1 MNQSLLITLATG
13 TGLLVGIGGTWLV
26 TANSEAIGSAEAS
39 SKAEL
44 MAAIKADPS
53 LCPAPPAT
61 LAAPS
66 AAGLEVPSLDEAI
79 AAFRRAKPSYPHAI
93 ISLGQ
98 CEKNQ
103 MGPGVSCAVD
113 IQWSDDAD
121 RQAGVVGFS
130 RTSSGWQA
138 AHYY

>member
-26 TANSEAIGSAEAS
+26 TANSEAISSADAS

-61 LAAPS
+61 PS

-79 AAFRRAKPSYPHAI
+79 AAFRRAKPSNPHAI

-98 CEKNQ
+98 CEKNP

-121 RQAGVVGFS
+121 KQAGVVGFS
-130 RTSSGWQA
+130 RTPTGWQA
-138 AHYY
+138 AHDY